1 LKTGTGIP
9 DSRESRSRTPDDIW
23 GDDDGTEDV
32 AQPDGGRYNENG
44 NSVKRRKVESSPA
57 KATKATKARQVSG
70 PFIDESDSEDDLGT
84 FKEVVQEIASFERT
98 TTGNEEE
105 KGPTTSLNVNSA
117 LREQPSAVAPPS
129 LVREA
134 TSHAG
139 DDEFAN
145 FDDIE
150 DENFLDEDILEPFYE
165 DEDAGEKADF
175 LGSTVDDSLGIND
188 ISECSGGDGPACP
201 ICEKD
206 LSGLSEGV
214 RCRLGIRILNIR
226 LIHVAGC
233 EPACE
238 RLSRRDA
245 YR

>member
-1 LKTGTGIP
+1 MGTGIP

-23 GDDDGTEDV
+23 GDEDGTEDV

-44 NSVKRRKVESSPA
+44 NSVKRRRVESSPA
-57 KATKATKARQVSG
+57 VDQGDVPRPAKPTKARQVSG
-70 PFIDESDSEDDLGT
+70 PFIDESDSDDDLGA
-84 FKEVVQEIASFERT
+84 FKEVEQEVPSFERT
-98 TTGNEEE
+98 TTGNGEE
-105 KGPTTSLNVNSA
+105 KGLTTIVNVNSA
-117 LREQPSAVAPPS
+117 LKEQLSAVAPPS

-150 DENFLDEDILEPFYE
+150 DENFIDDDDILDPFYA

-175 LGSTVDDSLGIND
+175 LGSTVIDDCLGIND
-188 ISECSGGDGPACP
+188 ISECSGGEGLACP

-214 RCRLGIRILNIR
+214 RCPLGIPIFL
-226 LIHVAGC
+226 
-233 EPACE
+233 
-238 RLSRRDA
+238 D
-245 YR
+245 